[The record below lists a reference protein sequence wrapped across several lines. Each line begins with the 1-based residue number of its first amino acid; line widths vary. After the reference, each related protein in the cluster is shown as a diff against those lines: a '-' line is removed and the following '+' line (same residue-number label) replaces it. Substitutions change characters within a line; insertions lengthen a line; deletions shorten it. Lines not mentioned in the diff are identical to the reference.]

1 MMLKISAKIFNLY
14 RSMTL
19 VERHSKGASTS
30 RHDKLNKETF
40 LIASRKKTSLFFCFF
55 GFFSSASDYICIL
68 QISLHIYLNFKKLR
82 TKMAF
87 SFKVIIMWNYT
98 LTSLRLCLVPEN
110 TKEIKNI

>member
-1 MMLKISAKIFNLY
+1 MTLKISAKIFNLY

-30 RHDKLNKETF
+30 RHDKLNRNFSNSIQKEKVIVF
-40 LIASRKKTSLFFCFF
+40 VFFF
-55 GFFSSASDYICIL
+55 FFSSASDYICIL

-110 TKEIKNI
+110 TKEKKIYK